1 MISTREATERYS
13 KVGVVKGN
21 LPTLKML
28 VLGIIAGFF
37 ISIAGT
43 GAATASC
50 SLENTAI
57 ARLINACIFPAGL
70 AMVVLNGSELFTGNN
85 LMIISVLEKKL
96 SVAKMLKNWVVV
108 YI

>member
-37 ISIAGT
+37 IS
-43 GAATASC
+43 
-50 SLENTAI
+50 
-57 ARLINACIFPAGL
+57 
-70 AMVVLNGSELFTGNN
+70 
-85 LMIISVLEKKL
+85 
-96 SVAKMLKNWVVV
+96 
-108 YI
+108 

>member
-28 VLGIIAGFF
+28 VLGIVAGFF

-43 GAATASC
+43 GAAA
-50 SLENTAI
+50 AG
-57 ARLINACIFPAGL
+57 AGINLSDRAAAGL
-70 AMVVLNGSELFTGNN
+70 RCAYDAQKSSAVRGRGTGAFDCLGGSLR
-85 LMIISVLEKKL
+85 
-96 SVAKMLKNWVVV
+96 
-108 YI
+108 

>member
-28 VLGIIAGFF
+28 VLGIVAGFF

-43 GAATASC
+43 GAAAASC
-50 SLENTAI
+50 SLENAAI

-70 AMVVLNGSELFTGNN
+70 AMVVLNGSELFTGNC
-85 LMIISVLEKKL
+85 LLTVPLL
-96 SVAKMLKNWVVV
+96 SG
-108 YI
+108 